1 MRAVYESALCVDVQ
15 WREGK
20 ERYDALHK
28 SASERE
34 AEAKKRYTHHHH
46 TWHTAPE
53 GLGKTHPRASIEWV
67 KM

>member
-1 MRAVYESALCVDVQ
+1 MCVDVCVQ

-34 AEAKKRYTHHHH
+34 AEAKKRYTHII

-53 GLGKTHPRASIEWV
+53 GLGEAHPHASIECV
-67 KM
+67 KCGQMV